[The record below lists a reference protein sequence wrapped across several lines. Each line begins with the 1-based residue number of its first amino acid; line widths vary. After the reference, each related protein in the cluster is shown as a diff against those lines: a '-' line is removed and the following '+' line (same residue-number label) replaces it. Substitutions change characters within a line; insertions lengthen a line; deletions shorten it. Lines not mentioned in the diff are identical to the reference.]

1 MTLVIRER
9 RHQQALRLSLPQ
21 RNPPSL
27 SSSSSTSPR
36 TPSHPHAS
44 LSLSGSS
51 SSSSSVVVSL
61 SDLEKLAVLGHGNG
75 GIVYKVRHK
84 KSHCLY
90 ALKVIRSNTIIGING
105 IPNHVEAE
113 ILKKMDSPYVVKCH
127 AVFDNGSCSDNGV
140 SFVMEYMG
148 GGSLYDILK
157 HHRTLSEDVISEVAK
172 RVLEGLN
179 YLHAMHVVHRDIKP
193 SNLLVNDKGEVKI
206 ADFGVSHVVVE
217 EKEKESNGGGGDYDL
232 HHYGNAG
239 TCAYMSPERID
250 PETWRGGGG
259 GEKNKNNGGDDF
271 AGDVWSVGVVVLE
284 CLLGHFPLIGAEQ
297 RPDWATLMC
306 AICFGEKVEMPE
318 TASPPFKSFVLRCLE
333 KDWRKRATVKELLQH
348 PFVNR
353 GGCCNFSRKRLGDYV
368 VLQG

>member
-27 SSSSSTSPR
+27 SSSSSSSSSSPL
-36 TPSHPHAS
+36 PHAS
-44 LSLSGSS
+44 VSLSGSS
-51 SSSSSVVVSL
+51 SSSSSVLVNL
-61 SDLEKLAVLGHGNG
+61 SDLEKLAVLGHGND

-84 KSHCLY
+84 KSNCFY
-90 ALKVIRSNTIIGING
+90 ALKVIRSNPIIGIDG
-105 IPNHVEAE
+105 SPNHVEAE

-157 HHRTLSEDVISEVAK
+157 HHRTLSEDVISDVAK

-193 SNLLVNDKGEVKI
+193 SNLLVNEKGEVKI

-217 EKEKESNGGGGDYDL
+217 EKESNGGGGDYDL
-232 HHYGNAG
+232 HQYGNAG

-250 PETWRGGGG
+250 PESWRGGGG
-259 GEKNKNNGGDDF
+259 GDGF
-271 AGDVWSVGVVVLE
+271 AGDVWSMGVVVLE
-284 CLLGHFPLIGAEQ
+284 CFLGHFPLIGAEQ

-318 TASPPFKSFVLRCLE
+318 TASPEFKSFVLRCLE

>member
-27 SSSSSTSPR
+27 SSSSSSSSSSPL
-36 TPSHPHAS
+36 PHAS
-44 LSLSGSS
+44 VSLSGSS
-51 SSSSSVVVSL
+51 SSSSSVLVNL
-61 SDLEKLAVLGHGNG
+61 SDLEKLAVLGHGND

-84 KSHCLY
+84 KSNCFY
-90 ALKVIRSNTIIGING
+90 ALKVIRSNPIIGIDG
-105 IPNHVEAE
+105 SPNHVEAE

-157 HHRTLSEDVISEVAK
+157 HHRTLSEDVISDVAK

-193 SNLLVNDKGEVKI
+193 SNLLVNEKG
-206 ADFGVSHVVVE
+206 HVVVE
-217 EKEKESNGGGGDYDL
+217 EKESNGGGGDYDL

-250 PETWRGGGG
+250 PESWRGGGG
-259 GEKNKNNGGDDF
+259 GDGF
-271 AGDVWSVGVVVLE
+271 AGDVWSMGGGGFGVLSGAFSVDQ
-284 CLLGHFPLIGAEQ
+284 GGAETGLGNT
-297 RPDWATLMC
+297 D
-306 AICFGEKVEMPE
+306 MPE
-318 TASPPFKSFVLRCLE
+318 TASPEFKSFVLRCLE